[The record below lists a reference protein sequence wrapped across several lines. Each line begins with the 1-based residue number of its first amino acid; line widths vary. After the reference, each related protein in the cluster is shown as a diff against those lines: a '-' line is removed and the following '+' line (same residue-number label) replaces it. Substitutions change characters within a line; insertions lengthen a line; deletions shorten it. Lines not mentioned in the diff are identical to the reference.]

1 MICNVTIR
9 AINSS
14 EKHLFRAQKK
24 SAEGSVSID
33 FCATALVLILTPES
47 YCIYESTLNIMQF
60 KKVLLS
66 MSF

>member
-33 FCATALVLILTPES
+33 FCATALVLILTPE
-47 YCIYESTLNIMQF
+47 
-60 KKVLLS
+60 LLHL
-66 MSF
+66 